1 MQQSM
6 HSRVVLI
13 LVSVLAVAQ
22 LTYLLWIKGILRK
35 AKQTGLVRWVT
46 RLAGPIM
53 SALIAILLLFGI
65 RNRTFTKVLALAIV
79 AITAYSIFAHE
90 TDANHSKF
98 ADVLLTIPVI
108 LVLFSMI
115 LTLMLQKGFRTDTTN
130 RDKEGARPVYAYV
143 WDAWMPCANDV
154 FSHSAV
160 VVDNK
165 AWEYANH
172 SYEPYEIKGTSP
184 MPPDPFGLA
193 KPQRY
198 LMGWTLLDDH
208 QISQK
213 LWELQNQGF
222 HPADYNFLK
231 QNCNHFTDAFI
242 RALGIDARLP
252 TSVNC
257 PANTVAQCTPTTQTQ
272 HARPITMEPAQEIAS
287 SSSSFST
294 FLQNF

>member
-1 MQQSM
+1 M

-53 SALIAILLLFGI
+53 SGLIAILLLFGI
-65 RNRTFTKVLALAIV
+65 RNRTVIKVLALAIV

-165 AWEYANH
+165 AWEFPND
-172 SYEPYEIKGTSP
+172 SCEPYEIKGTSP
-184 MPPDPFGLA
+184 MPPALPLDVRVA

-198 LMGWTLLDDH
+198 LMGWTLLDDED
-208 QISQK
+208 IKQK
-213 LWELQNQGF
+213 LWELQNQSF
-222 HPADYNFLK
+222 IADNWDVYT

-242 RALGIDARLP
+242 EALGIDARLP

-257 PANTVAQCTPTTQTQ
+257 PANSAAHCLSSTTAQHVCPLPPKPAKDITWTP
-272 HARPITMEPAQEIAS
+272 
-287 SSSSFST
+287 
-294 FLQNF
+294 L